1 MTVSPEELLEKAAAQ
16 GPQLTSD
23 FGGPGESP
31 LSVQQVEQFIE
42 LLSAGQAMLPD
53 VRTVTSSAAKWQESV
68 VDLGGRIAKPGTE
81 ATRLI
86 EADRVKAGTG
96 VIEIST
102 DLLRAE
108 LPVSDEV
115 MEDNVARDGFA
126 DSLER
131 LIADQ
136 FGYDVEDLFVNGDT
150 DIGGSDPLLDL
161 SDGWLKIAQTGTG
174 ANAYD
179 ATGDA
184 QDYQEIFKQLLVRL
198 PDRHKRGLET
208 DFRYY
213 VPTRLVEKYRDILA
227 GRGTPLGDLTLTG
240 VGELRYQGILIK
252 GIPSIA
258 VTSATPDTSK
268 ILLANRN
275 NLYAGFHRNITMET
289 FRDPREGA
297 TSFIVT
303 ARVDAEVAI
312 IPATSIAYN
321 VNVEP

>member
-23 FGGPGESP
+23 FGGAGESP
-31 LSVQQVEQFIE
+31 LSVQQVTQFIE
-42 LLSAGQAMLPD
+42 LLSAGQAILPD
-53 VRTVTSSAAKWQESV
+53 VRTVTSSASKWQESII
-68 VDLGGRIAKPGTE
+68 DFGGRIAKPGTE
-81 ATRLI
+81 AQRLE
-86 EADRVKAGTG
+86 EADRTKAGTG
-96 VIEIST
+96 VVEIST
-102 DLLRAE
+102 VLLRAE
-108 LPVSDEV
+108 VPVSDEV

-136 FGYDVEDLFVNGDT
+136 FGYDIEDLFVNGDVSVV
-150 DIGGSDPLLDL
+150 GSDPYLGQL
-161 SDGWLKIAQTGTG
+161 DGWLHIAQASG
-174 ANAYD
+174 NSYD
-179 ATGDA
+179 ATADA

-198 PDRHKRGLET
+198 PDRHKRALET

-213 VPTRLVEKYRDILA
+213 VPSRLVEKYRDILA

-252 GIPSIA
+252 GVPSFA
-258 VTSATPDTSK
+258 VASGTPDTSSV
-268 ILLANRN
+268 LLANRN

-303 ARVDAEVAI
+303 ARVDAEIAVPA
-312 IPATSIAYN
+312 ATSIAYN